1 LKHFNRKADIPVAAT
16 NVCFNLTTAKALGL
30 AIPASFLSLADALV
44 E

>member
-1 LKHFNRKADIPVAAT
+1 LKHFNRKADIPAT
-16 NVCFNLTTAKALGL
+16 NVCFNLTTAKTLGL